1 MIQNICFQ
9 EYQIRGVENRSNA
22 QWQNGTVAQFVT
34 DSPTLHIV
42 QDTFPEHARGR
53 KHKAMSGS
61 PSGYKDLLELVIQNS
76 FCIMVIAMFKI

>member
-9 EYQIRGVENRSNA
+9 EFHSRDVKNRSKA
-22 QWQNGTVAQFVT
+22 QWQNGTVAKFVT

-61 PSGYKDLLELVIQNS
+61 TFWLQRLARTCHSKFNS
-76 FCIMVIAMFKI
+76 VSC

>member
-9 EYQIRGVENRSNA
+9 ELHSRGVKNRSKA

-42 QDTFPEHARGR
+42 QYTFPEHARGR

-61 PSGYKDLLELVIQNS
+61 TFWLQRLARTCHSKFIPHLVDCNI
-76 FCIMVIAMFKI
+76 

>member
-9 EYQIRGVENRSNA
+9 EFHSIGVKNRSKA
-22 QWQNGTVAQFVT
+22 QLQNGTVAQFVT

-61 PSGYKDLLELVIQNS
+61 TFCLQRLARTCHSEFIPHLVDCSI
-76 FCIMVIAMFKI
+76 